1 MIRSARVYGVA
12 ISSTSVRAAGRRLAP
27 DKQVRL
33 DGAEM
38 RVARTTVAAA
48 AVEDSRAPR
57 FIPAACELQSRTL
70 MMKTQARLAST
81 FRAVAMGITL
91 LLVAP
96 LARAEPEVEGDM
108 PPPRLAPGLK
118 LSVSVEPGLAV
129 ALTAPQSQRTDTG
142 LGQTVKLL
150 FGVTRYLA
158 VGPTAAYTTLP
169 AATSMPTSG
178 AAWAFGGGARVMR
191 PHDAVGFYGA
201 SPWVDADLLYVRTG
215 GLDRL
220 GFASAVGVAVP
231 LDDRRRFWIGP
242 YARYFQIL
250 QGERAG
256 FDNRDAKVLQVG
268 ISLEAGFGLAQ
279 TRTRIATAEP
289 TAVVPAP
296 VEAPEPDRDQDGVS
310 DATDLCPD
318 VAGPVASAGCPAY
331 DKVIVKPDKL
341 ELKERIAFA
350 WDSALLDETSRPL
363 LDEVARALEDNQRF
377 RVQVDGHASS
387 EGGDAHNQVLS
398 EERAS
403 VVVDYLAAR
412 GVARSRLTSKGF
424 SSSVPAATNTTA
436 AGRVTNRRVEFVV
449 EFIILKEGNTP

>member
-1 MIRSARVYGVA
+1 MNPQ
-12 ISSTSVRAAGRRLAP
+12 T
-27 DKQVRL
+27 
-33 DGAEM
+33 
-38 RVARTTVAAA
+38 
-48 AVEDSRAPR
+48 R
-57 FIPAACELQSRTL
+57 F
-70 MMKTQARLAST
+70 AST
-81 FRAVAMGITL
+81 FRTVAMGTTL

-96 LARAEPEVEGDM
+96 LAHAEPEDEADT
-108 PPPRLAPGLK
+108 PHPRLAPGLK
-118 LSVSVEPGLAV
+118 LSVSVEPSLAV
-129 ALTAPQSQRTDTG
+129 ALTDPQAQRTDTG

-169 AATSMPTSG
+169 AAASMPTSG

-191 PHDAVGFYGA
+191 PHDAVGWYGV
-201 SPWVDADLLYVRTG
+201 SPWIDADLLYVRTG
-215 GLDRL
+215 ELDRL

-231 LDDRRRFWIGP
+231 IDDRRRFWIGP

-268 ISLEAGFGLAQ
+268 ISLEAGFGLEPA
-279 TRTRIATAEP
+279 RTRLATAEP

-296 VEAPEPDRDQDGVS
+296 VEAADPDRDHDGVS

-318 VAGPVASAGCPAY
+318 VAGPVAGAGCPAY
-331 DKVIVKPDKL
+331 EKVIIKPDKL

-350 WDSALLDETSRPL
+350 WDSALLDETSRPA
-363 LDEVARALEDNQRF
+363 LDQVAQALNDNPNF

-387 EGGDAHNQVLS
+387 EGGEAHNQALS
-398 EERAS
+398 EQRAS
-403 VVVDYLAAR
+403 VVLDYLVAR
-412 GVARSRLTSKGF
+412 GVAKSRLVSMGF
-424 SSSVPAATNTTA
+424 SSSMPAASNSTA